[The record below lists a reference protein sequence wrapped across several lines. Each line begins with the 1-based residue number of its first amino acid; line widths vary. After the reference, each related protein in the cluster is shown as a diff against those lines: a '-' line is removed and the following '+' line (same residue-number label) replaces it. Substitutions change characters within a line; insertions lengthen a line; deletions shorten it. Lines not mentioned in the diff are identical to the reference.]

1 MTPIIGDVIGIIGEI
16 ADAFVNTIDTDRGEV
31 VTKRTEVAFRV
42 REKSLINMALNN
54 LALDLETR
62 LSQIQEVI
70 QAIEKALLIAF
81 KEIA

>member
-54 LALDLETR
+54 LALDLD
-62 LSQIQEVI
+62 SS
-70 QAIEKALLIAF
+70 
-81 KEIA
+81 

>member
-1 MTPIIGDVIGIIGEI
+1 MTPIIGDVIGVICEI

-54 LALDLETR
+54 LALDLKTR
-62 LSQIQEVI
+62 LGQIQEVI
-70 QAIEKALLIAF
+70 
-81 KEIA
+81 